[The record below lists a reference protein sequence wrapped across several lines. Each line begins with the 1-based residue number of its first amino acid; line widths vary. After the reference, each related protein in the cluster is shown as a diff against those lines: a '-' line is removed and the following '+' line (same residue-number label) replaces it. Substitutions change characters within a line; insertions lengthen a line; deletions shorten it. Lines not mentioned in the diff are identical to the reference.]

1 MLDDFVNSNGAGWV
15 ANLGCFNPCIVVV
28 GHEKGDGLLPVE
40 NGGAAMV
47 GFFVVVKCNI
57 RIVIE
62 LVEEVTGDVNGSE
75 FCKTFLGE
83 VGVRWMIKPIQVG
96 NELCKLLLIILS

>member
-28 GHEKGDGLLPVE
+28 GHEKGDGLFPVE

-47 GFFVVVKCNI
+47 GFFIIVKGNI
-57 RIVIE
+57 RIVVE
-62 LVEEVTGDVNGSE
+62 SVEEVTGDVIGSE
-75 FCKTFLGE
+75 FRETLLGE
-83 VGVRWMIKPIQVG
+83 VSV
-96 NELCKLLLIILS
+96 C